1 MSNFRPDT
9 GGRRWSLVQLRWFS
23 PAAAREGRCRQMSPA
38 CAGRTRS
45 VLATLGLPRSR
56 GCAFPVY
63 TAQAPS
69 CSIGRERALRCMRF
83 QFSGIPQKR
92 GLGWACVLCL
102 PCPSG
107 SGSQELDGRT
117 LPGAMRLLPSVL
129 PASVSAHAGWVR
141 LVSLLGS
148 WPLAAT
154 LPADVSHPESQEVFG

>member
-1 MSNFRPDT
+1 MVSCS
-9 GGRRWSLVQLRWFS
+9 GSLVQS
-23 PAAAREGRCRQMSPA
+23 CCGEGGALQTNVTGLCGEHTQCSGHIGFAPL
-38 CAGRTRS
+38 AG
-45 VLATLGLPRSR
+45 V
-56 GCAFPVY
+56 CAFPVY

-117 LPGAMRLLPSVL
+117 LPGAVRLLPSVV
-129 PASVSAHAGWVR
+129 PASVSAHAGRVHP
-141 LVSLLGS
+141 VSLLGS